1 MHLGYAP
8 LRTAFQPAGGGADK
22 VPFSGLVLGLSV
34 FDATKP
40 E

>member
-1 MHLGYAP
+1 MHLAYAP
-8 LRTAFQPAGGGADK
+8 LRPVVPPAGGGADK
-22 VPFSGLVLGLSV
+22 VPFSGLVPGLSV